1 MFDKNVNVGD
11 INNSNIQNIGNT
23 SNINLNEKFIIKII
37 ISLLII
43 VTFVTLCLFGF
54 IELNTIKIIFKYL
67 LNHCNIN
74 FSL

>member
-37 ISLLII
+37 ISLLIV
-43 VTFVTLCLFGF
+43 VTFVTLCFCGS
-54 IELNTIKIIFKYL
+54 IDLNTI
-67 LNHCNIN
+67 
-74 FSL
+74 